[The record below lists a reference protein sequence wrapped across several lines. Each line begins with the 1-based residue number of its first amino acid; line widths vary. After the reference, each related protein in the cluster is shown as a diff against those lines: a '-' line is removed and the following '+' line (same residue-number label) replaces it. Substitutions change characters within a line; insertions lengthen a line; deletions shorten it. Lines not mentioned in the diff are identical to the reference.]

1 MMTSTVSMVILSLFR
16 GHKANYKVSL
26 KINPIRIYHQI
37 LLFGL
42 KKIRQVNQISYRVY
56 IPLDDIGKLP
66 SENIT
71 SRFLDRSFE
80 IKIHN
85 YKGKN
90 WIFAVP
96 KTQCHILVKNSKVT
110 QKDNKLIV
118 SLGKIAESDNWFSL
132 HKVKCIGE
140 KDTD

>member
-1 MMTSTVSMVILSLFR
+1 M
-16 GHKANYKVSL
+16 
-26 KINPIRIYHQI
+26 
-37 LLFGL
+37 
-42 KKIRQVNQISYRVY
+42 
-56 IPLDDIGKLP
+56 DDIGKLP
-66 SENIT
+66 AENIT

-85 YKGKN
+85 FKGKN

-96 KTQCHILVKNSKVT
+96 KTQCSVLVKTSKLA

>member
-1 MMTSTVSMVILSLFR
+1 M
-16 GHKANYKVSL
+16 
-26 KINPIRIYHQI
+26 
-37 LLFGL
+37 
-42 KKIRQVNQISYRVY
+42 Y
-56 IPLDDIGKLP
+56 IPLDEIGKVP
-66 SENIT
+66 PENIT

-80 IKIHN
+80 IKIHG
-85 YKGKN
+85 YSGKN

-96 KTQCHILVKNSKVT
+96 KTQCSMLVKTSKVA
-110 QKDNKLIV
+110 QKDHKLIV

>member
-1 MMTSTVSMVILSLFR
+1 
-16 GHKANYKVSL
+16 
-26 KINPIRIYHQI
+26 
-37 LLFGL
+37 
-42 KKIRQVNQISYRVY
+42 VY
-56 IPLDDIGKLP
+56 IPLEDIGKVP
-66 SENIT
+66 AENIT

-80 IKIHN
+80 IKIHG

-96 KTQCHILVKNSKVT
+96 KTQCNMLVKTSKVV